1 MSLISSEMAISYFWE
16 NLQNEIVNE
25 MTNNIKSCEKY
36 FKRKPT
42 EDELL
47 ELPFLFKKLISAK
60 CFKNMEMFVEKI
72 RIEGGVSES
81 EIRTLFNR
89 ELLVV
94 EDEIKNNYYQ

>member
-1 MSLISSEMAISYFWE
+1 
-16 NLQNEIVNE
+16 
-25 MTNNIKSCEKY
+25 
-36 FKRKPT
+36 
-42 EDELL
+42 
-47 ELPFLFKKLISAK
+47 
-60 CFKNMEMFVEKI
+60 MEMFVEKI